1 LPIFED
7 PLVKP
12 LSESDVHIYDQLLFQ
27 LLLIEIQTKIRGN

>member
-27 LLLIEIQTKIRGN
+27 GTFN

>member
-12 LSESDVHIYDQLLFQ
+12 LSESDVHIYDQLFFQ
-27 LLLIEIQTKIRGN
+27 ATFN

>member
-12 LSESDVHIYDQLLFQ
+12 LIESADHIYDSTVISSYF
-27 LLLIEIQTKIRGN
+27 

>member
-12 LSESDVHIYDQLLFQ
+12 LIESACHIYDSADISSYF
-27 LLLIEIQTKIRGN
+27 